1 MAATFF
7 NNGDMVTPTFLNTIY
22 SGGGHVHDGTDS
34 DGHAAKIDLTRD
46 TTSRLTASKIDSS
59 TITFGMIWPTDYT
72 CVFDATVFDN
82 GFVMLNYGS
91 ATYGTMDSDTTH
103 ISATVLNPPWG
114 LNPTSNRY
122 YPIAA
127 KNNQAMTLA
136 MEDSEGVHYNLYSA
150 EATQGISRG
159 SIFFS
164 IS

>member
-22 SGGGHVHDGTDS
+22 SGGGHVHDGTNS

-46 TTSRLTASKIDSS
+46 TTSHLPASKIDSS

-72 CVFDATVFDN
+72 CVFDATIYDN

-91 ATYGTMDSDTTH
+91 ETSGNMDSDTTH
-103 ISATVLNPPWG
+103 ISTTVLSPTWG
-114 LNPTSNRY
+114 LNPTSNSY
-122 YPIAA
+122 YPVVA
-127 KNNQAMTLA
+127 KNNQVMILA
-136 MEDSEGVHYNLYSA
+136 MEDSGGIHYNLYSTV
-150 EATQGISRG
+150 ETQDIRRG